1 MKRIGFII
9 IIALATLCFFMAA
22 CSEEKPAAEKA
33 KIESLATT
41 PEDIK
46 KEAKDLAETT
56 MSYTKEQ
63 KALYQQK
70 IKEKMVLYGQKLDE
84 MQDKVAIMNE
94 QAKAELT
101 VEMENLSN
109 KKVEITNKLLEL
121 QTASGE
127 AYEDLK
133 EGMDRA
139 MDEMDKAYY
148 QATRR
153 FDK

>member
-9 IIALATLCFFMAA
+9 IIALAALCFFMAA
-22 CSEEKPAAEKA
+22 CSEQKPAAEKA

-121 QTASGE
+121 Q
-127 AYEDLK
+127 
-133 EGMDRA
+133 
-139 MDEMDKAYY
+139 
-148 QATRR
+148 
-153 FDK
+153 